1 MVLNKYLLSPSN
13 FINVKQ
19 KKKVAETLLNIV
31 EEKLKAQFGGGILS
45 AEQHYDFPVYVVD
58 KEVIYNVLK
67 FLKEDED
74 LAFTFLTTLCGIH
87 YPDNKG
93 REMGV
98 MYQLHNMQKNLR
110 IRIKTFVNINECEV
124 PTVTTLF
131 PTANWM
137 ERQEYDFFGIV
148 FKGHPNLKRILN
160 MDEMNYHPMR
170 KEYPLED
177 GTREDKDDKM
187 FGR

>member
-1 MVLNKYLLSPSN
+1 MEQNLLHSVGEN
-13 FINVKQ
+13 
-19 KKKVAETLLNIV
+19 
-31 EEKLKAQFGGGILS
+31 LKAKFGDALVS
-45 AEQHYDFPVYVVD
+45 AEQQYDFPVFVVHPSSILD
-58 KEVIYNVLK
+58 ILSY
-67 FLKEDED
+67 LKEDPEMG
-74 LAFTFLTTLCGIH
+74 FGFLTTLCGLH

-93 REMGV
+93 HELGV
-98 MYQLHNMQKNLR
+98 MYQLHNLPKNLR
-110 IRIKTFVNINECEV
+110 IRIKTFFSISE
-124 PTVTTLF
+124 PHIQSVTSLF

-137 ERQEYDFFGIV
+137 ERQEYDFFGIQ

-160 MDEMNYHPMR
+160 MDEMNYHPLR

>member
-1 MVLNKYLLSPSN
+1 MEN
-13 FINVKQ
+13 
-19 KKKVAETLLNIV
+19 TLLATV
-31 EEKLKAQFGGGILS
+31 GDKLKAKFGDAIIS
-45 AEQHYDFPVYVVD
+45 AEQHYDFPVYVIRRD
-58 KEVIYNVLK
+58 AIYAVLQ
-67 FLKEDED
+67 FLKEDEE
-74 LAFTFLTTLCGIH
+74 LAFTFLTTMCGLH

-93 REMGV
+93 QELGV
-98 MYQLHNMQKNLR
+98 MYQLHNLPKNLR
-110 IRIKTFVNINECEV
+110 IRLKTFFPVSD
-124 PTVTTLF
+124 PTLPTITTLF

-137 ERQEYDFFGIV
+137 ERQEFDFFGII

-160 MDEMNYHPMR
+160 MDEMTYHPMR

>member
-1 MVLNKYLLSPSN
+1 MEN
-13 FINVKQ
+13 
-19 KKKVAETLLNIV
+19 TLLTTV
-31 EEKLKAQFGGGILS
+31 GDKLKAKFGEAIIS
-45 AEQHYDFPVYVVD
+45 AEQQYDFPVFIIRRDAVYD
-58 KEVIYNVLK
+58 VLK
-67 FLKEDED
+67 FLKEDEGF
-74 LAFTFLTTLCGIH
+74 AFLTTMCGLH

-93 REMGV
+93 HELGV
-98 MYQLHNMQKNLR
+98 MYQLHNLPQNLR
-110 IRIKTFVNINECEV
+110 IRLKTFFPVSDPNL

-137 ERQEYDFFGIV
+137 ERQEYDFFGII

-160 MDEMNYHPMR
+160 MDEMTYHPMR

-177 GTREDKDDKM
+177 GTREDKDDRM